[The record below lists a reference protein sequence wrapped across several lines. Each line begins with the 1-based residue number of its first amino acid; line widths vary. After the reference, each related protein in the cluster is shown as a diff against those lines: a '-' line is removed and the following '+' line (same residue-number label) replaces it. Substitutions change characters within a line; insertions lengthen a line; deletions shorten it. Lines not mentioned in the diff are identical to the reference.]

1 VSIGGASCGSE
12 RLLAILLCAIAVLLG
27 AIARADEVERLGALV
42 GAAVALGAPVPDVPD
57 DLAEASAYR
66 VQSSWVGRLYGTDV
80 AGYKA
85 GLTSAGAQARFGVT
99 TPVLGVLPQAAR
111 LASGAGIDAAAGLV
125 VEVEIGVVVGAD
137 EAPAGLVPVVELPRL
152 SYAVPDALSAA
163 DVIASNVS
171 AYRFVAGAPAPFDAE
186 VREVR
191 VTLEHDGAVANE
203 AQASDAMGDPL
214 ASYRWMVGKIRGA
227 GYRLEPGMILLT
239 GALGRV
245 VDAAPGLWVARYD
258 GLGEVAF
265 TVR

>member
-1 VSIGGASCGSE
+1 MVRGRE
-12 RLLAILLCAIAVLLG
+12 RLLAILVCAVAVFSG
-27 AIARADEVERLGALV
+27 GIVHADEVERLGALV
-42 GAAVALGAPVPDVPD
+42 GAAVALGEPVPDVPD

-66 VQSSWVGRLYGTDV
+66 VQSSWVGRLYGTDF

-85 GLTSAGAQARFGVT
+85 GLTSAGAQQRFGIT
-99 TPVLGVLPQAAR
+99 TPVLGVLPRAAR
-111 LASGAGIDAAAGLV
+111 LDAGAEIDAATGLM
-125 VEVEIGVVVGAD
+125 VEVEIGVLVGAD
-137 EAPAGLVPVVELPRL
+137 AAPAGLVPVVELPRL

-171 AYRFVAGAPAPFDAE
+171 AYRFVVGAPAPFDAD

-191 VTLEHDGAVANE
+191 VTLEHDGAVANA

-214 ASYRWMVGKIRGA
+214 ASYRWMVERIRGA
-227 GYRLEPGMILLT
+227 GYRLEPGMVLLT

-245 VDAAPGLWVARYD
+245 VDASPGRWVARYD

-265 TVR
+265 TIR